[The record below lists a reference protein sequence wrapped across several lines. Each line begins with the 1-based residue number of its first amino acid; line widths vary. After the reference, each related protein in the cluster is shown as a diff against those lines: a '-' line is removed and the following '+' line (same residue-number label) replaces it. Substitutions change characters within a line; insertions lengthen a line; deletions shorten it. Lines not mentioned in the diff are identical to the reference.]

1 MCTAVIVVSLPSLK
15 PIIVRTAPTNTANR
29 SNTGYLQPGPG
40 KPVSSSRDGTY
51 TAHIQGGTVDEEE
64 MELTFLDRKAS
75 LTPTGTTDET
85 KTQDGKDNVIVT
97 TNVTVTRDVL

>member
-1 MCTAVIVVSLPSLK
+1 M
-15 PIIVRTAPTNTANR
+15 
-29 SNTGYLQPGPG
+29 
-40 KPVSSSRDGTY
+40 
-51 TAHIQGGTVDEEE
+51 DEEE

-75 LTPTGTTDET
+75 LTPTRTTDET